1 MGLKPSAKSGDNRL
15 DPARPVVVP
24 DARNPYTG
32 FEYVVEGPAGVGMVV
47 AILSDKPIEVLDL
60 PDVPTPLVGQR
71 AAFNYVYDLARSLR
85 IVGDDETGA
94 QGKWSFDSK
103 FYRVR

>member
-1 MGLKPSAKSGDNRL
+1 GAGQHVDGDASLIVAFHRVLDSG
-15 DPARPVVVP
+15 
-24 DARNPYTG
+24 
-32 FEYVVEGPAGVGMVV
+32 
-47 AILSDKPIEVLDL
+47 KQIEVLDL

-85 IVGDDETGA
+85 IVGDDENGA

-103 FYRVR
+103 FYRIR